1 MTINLPGLQRSAS
14 NVLSIWLLQAATLLF
29 ALISVPL
36 VTHRFGLEGLG
47 IWLLVQQL
55 TSHMQLLELGLTSS
69 LGRLLSRDH
78 ALNKVATY
86 TRHASTAIVILL
98 VMGGFLVLLAVPVA
112 GVFPRVFQL
121 PTHLAPDAEW
131 MLVIAIVVTGLMLPL
146 RSAIGILSSQHR
158 FALQASCDGFALI
171 LRVIL
176 IFVVCTMLEQYALM
190 ALSLAVFV
198 PSLLSSLALFVLANR
213 SAPYVLFSPRT
224 VGIQPLRELLGISL
238 AAMVVTLA
246 AVLLRQGSGILAGYS
261 LGLDSVALIALPV
274 MLVGS
279 VGPFLGIANK
289 LISPIASQLDAT
301 RRVDELRMVYLT
313 TVRHTLAAGLL
324 IYVCMIFFAPYLLP
338 LWLGGQSLEPEYV
351 RSIYVNL
358 LLIFGGYCLA
368 IPAFLARAVL
378 VSVGRHKIAARGEL
392 ISSLVGLVIGYMLM
406 EALEIG
412 VAGMA
417 CGIAAA
423 YLIRASGVLVR
434 QLALYFEMSLFHL
447 FVEVWRLPL
456 LTSVP
461 LVLVFIPQLIGNQD
475 LGAAALFGLL
485 ALGLWSW
492 LVLRLIITGS
502 YRKKLFRILRK
513 MRLGKASS

>member
-1 MTINLPGLQRSAS
+1 
-14 NVLSIWLLQAATLLF
+14 
-29 ALISVPL
+29 
-36 VTHRFGLEGLG
+36 
-47 IWLLVQQL
+47 
-55 TSHMQLLELGLTSS
+55 
-69 LGRLLSRDH
+69 
-78 ALNKVATY
+78 
-86 TRHASTAIVILL
+86 
-98 VMGGFLVLLAVPVA
+98 
-112 GVFPRVFQL
+112 
-121 PTHLAPDAEW
+121 
-131 MLVIAIVVTGLMLPL
+131 
-146 RSAIGILSSQHR
+146 
-158 FALQASCDGFALI
+158 
-171 LRVIL
+171 
-176 IFVVCTMLEQYALM
+176 MLEQYAFM

-301 RRVDELRMVYLT
+301 QRVDELRMVYLT
-313 TVRHTLAAGLL
+313 AVRHTLASGLL

-351 RSIYVNL
+351 RSIYLNL

-475 LGAAALFGLL
+475 FGAAALFGLL
-485 ALGLWSW
+485 ALGLWGW
-492 LVLRLIITGS
+492 LVLRLIITES
-502 YRKKLFRILRK
+502 SREKLFRILRK
-513 MRLGKASS
+513 MGLGKANF